1 MTQISTLSPAISVI
15 IPVFNREKYIET
27 CIASITAQTLKN
39 IEIICIDDGSTDG
52 SAAILEEYAA
62 KDNRIKVI
70 IQANGGLSAARNTG
84 LEHATGEWIMGVDS
98 DDYIDCDTIEKVLN
112 EDSLKADVI
121 VFGYQSFWESN
132 ISTTKEKDFTFE
144 MQR

>member
-1 MTQISTLSPAISVI
+1 MNPLISVI
-15 IPVFNREKYIET
+15 VPVYNTEKYLRK
-27 CIASITAQTLKN
+27 CLDSICGQTYRSL
-39 IEIICIDDGSTDG
+39 EILCVNDGSTDG